1 MTPYFSA
8 KSTLFAL
15 GAWLVLVASSAIAR
29 QVTPDDPG
37 PSVNDE
43 PIADITTTVREAFI
57 EPGPGSFEL
66 PLIAQLETVARLAPD
81 QLQWSISVEDPT
93 ATKLLIR
100 LMTLKPGVEWS
111 LDREENPPVTAANI
125 EAIGG
130 GVLTAAPDAV
140 QAEGFLGIGPAPGV
154 WNTIIVCPAAGITTL
169 RLSGVAAAP
178 DVEFPVN
185 VHITFVGSPVKVALV
200 PSRAQAKVG
209 SRVGVSAA
217 VFNDVTPIADAQIR
231 ATAIGPAGQ
240 VIGMDLVDNG
250 DVNNADD
257 FQAGDGLYSGSFTPD
272 QDGDWTIGAI
282 ARVPVGEA
290 SLVRT
295 SVTHADICPNDV
307 ALVRSELVAAN
318 CVIEPVSEFLQHIEA
333 TVQVDAARACESM
346 MVARFKFM
354 PDGKPFDVRSYV
366 SLDAGLNTVRFTVPA
381 ATVKKF
387 GHEGQ
392 IVVTEFSAHT
402 GEAGEFL
409 ADAWRPSSASA
420 CQVSILN
427 FPGQDVEVL
436 PGCTSRTEDR
446 NANGKPDHLVIDV
459 PLAVRVAG
467 LYTCQSE
474 LRTDKGWSA
483 GNMYSTFDLPRSPR
497 HVVSF
502 AFPAGAFSR
511 KGREGPFRLDGMI
524 FWRSDGGTSMT
535 HNVIC
540 WIDAVDA
547 SQFDEY
553 VPCADRNRNG
563 VCDEQEPSSGDA
575 NSDTIPDDTANA
587 RPCLRIADLVGD
599 QPGSGPDGCVN
610 EADMDAF
617 THAYYSGSLLADVSS
632 PDGEPDGLLTQ
643 IDLDTFLIAYQE
655 CNGNCDGGGSAP

>member
-15 GAWLVLVASSAIAR
+15 GAWLVLMASSAIAR
-29 QVTPDDPG
+29 QVAPDDPG

-57 EPGPGSFEL
+57 EPGPGSFGL
-66 PLIAQLETVARLAPD
+66 PLVAQLETVARLAPD
-81 QLQWSISVEDPT
+81 QLQWSISVADPT

-100 LMTLKPGVEWS
+100 LMSLEPGVEWS
-111 LDREENPPVTAANI
+111 LDREENLPVTAANV
-125 EAIGG
+125 EALGG
-130 GVLTAAPDAV
+130 GVLTAAPNEVGPD
-140 QAEGFLGIGPAPGV
+140 GFIGIGPAPGV
-154 WNTIIVCPAAGITTL
+154 WNTIIVCPSEGITTL

-178 DVEFPVN
+178 VVEFPVN

-200 PSRAQAKVG
+200 PSRANAKVG

-217 VFNDVTPIADAQIR
+217 VFEDITPIPGAQIR

-240 VIGMDLVDNG
+240 VIGIDLLDNG
-250 DVNNADD
+250 DANNAVDL
-257 FQAGDGLYSGSFTPD
+257 QAGDGLYSASFTPD

-282 ARVPVGEA
+282 ARVPVEDI

-295 SVTHADICPNDV
+295 SVTRVDVYPNDV

-318 CVIEPVSEFLQHIEA
+318 CVMDPVSEILDQVEA
-333 TVQVDAARACESM
+333 VVQVNAARACEAM
-346 MVARFKFM
+346 MVARFKFA
-354 PDGKPFDVRSYV
+354 PDGKPFDVRSFV
-366 SLDAGLNTVRFTVPA
+366 PLDPGLNTVRFSVPA

-392 IVVTEFSAHT
+392 ILVTEFSAHT

-409 ADAWRPSSASA
+409 ADSWRPSSASA
-420 CQVSILN
+420 CQVTILN

-474 LRTDKGWSA
+474 LRTDDEWSA

-502 AFPAGAFSR
+502 AFPAGVFSR
-511 KGREGPFRLDGMI
+511 KGRDGPFRLDGMI

-540 WIDAVDA
+540 WIDAVDT
-547 SQFDEY
+547 SEFDEY

-563 VCDEQEPSSGDA
+563 VCDEREPSSGDQ
-575 NSDTIPDDTANA
+575 NSDGIPDDTPNA

-610 EADMDAF
+610 EADMNAF
-617 THAYYSGSLLADVSS
+617 IDAYYSGSLLADVSS
-632 PDGEPDGLLTQ
+632 QDGEPDGLLTQ

-655 CNGNCDGGGSAP
+655 CAGNCDGGSVP